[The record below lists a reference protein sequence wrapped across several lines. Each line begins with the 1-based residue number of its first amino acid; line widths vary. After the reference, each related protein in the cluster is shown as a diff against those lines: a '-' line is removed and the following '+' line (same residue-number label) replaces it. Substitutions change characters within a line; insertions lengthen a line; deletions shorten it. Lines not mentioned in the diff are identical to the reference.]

1 LTDFESSPSLNSV
14 QGRSDAEKITLIII
28 REERPE
34 DIATIRLVNL
44 EAFGQPQEANLI
56 EMLRTNGGILLSL
69 VATYHSQVIGHILYS
84 PVTAGFSENKIGGAG
99 LGPMAVLPEYQRQG
113 VGGKLIEFGITRLKQ
128 SGCPFIVVLG
138 HVDYYARFG
147 FRSASDYGLKCEW
160 SVPDNAFMALVL
172 DESKIGGLSGLAKY
186 RAEFSSVV

>member
-1 LTDFESSPSLNSV
+1 M
-14 QGRSDAEKITLIII
+14 LINI

-34 DIATIRLVNL
+34 NIAMIRGVNI
-44 EAFGQPQEANLI
+44 EAFGRSQEANLI

-69 VATYHSQVIGHILYS
+69 LATNEDQIVGHILYS
-84 PVTAGFSENKIGGAG
+84 AVTVGSGERKIIGAG
-99 LGPMAVLPEYQRQG
+99 LGPMAVRPAYQRRG
-113 VGGKLIEFGITRLKQ
+113 IGAKLIEFGTTRLKQ

-138 HVDYYARFG
+138 HVDYYPRFA
-147 FRSASDYGLKCEW
+147 FRPASDYGLKCEW
-160 SVPDNAFMALVL
+160 SVPDNAFMALAL